1 MSSSELPIKKQAVGR
16 QGFIGSLYD
25 VRSDRFEGG
34 NLFNRE
40 LPSSFITTTDCAF
53 SNYFIDE
60 NSSQK
65 DTFNKVNIEASMKVS
80 LLAGLV
86 KLEGSAKYLNQTKT
100 DSRTVRLTSMLQMK
114 TKQEQLQIS
123 RADLIDYL
131 SLDALESPNATHCVI
146 GIMWGANVAATFEQI
161 LNDSKTAEEIQG
173 ELFAN
178 FSKATLN
185 ISGHAKLENIAQINS
200 QNCALKISF
209 SGDVLIEDIPRT
221 PDDVFRIF
229 QKVPLM
235 LRELNNGKG
244 QQLEFELYPLKRI
257 ASNFKRELQIQRI
270 IKDIDIHVMNRI
282 EDTFEQIIKGKRIL
296 NDFLDKIEP
305 WRDWL
310 PPHWLQVVDNK
321 RLELAGKQLEIQ
333 RRLASL
339 LEKIRRG
346 EAEQNEMIVL
356 LDEFDEKNPC
366 SVLLIKKFLK
376 ENSRIEIK
384 IDSLGEFDDSIKE
397 KQPNADL
404 LLKRLES
411 ISDIVDQYYVYDVYL
426 LHISSAW
433 QENVKDRENWRR
445 QLRCFNNLRKS
456 TLSNESKKTIFRVID
471 HDLHTNLTDKP
482 STCVIYHVKH
492 GEIKTKDY
500 CHTSL
505 IELSLEQIQKI
516 QSETKC
522 SSFTKADIQK
532 RFQEFIK
539 KHPIGEL
546 NEKDFTAEFHEL
558 FPCLANNSY
567 LCVAFLPL
575 MPTPL
580 RSCSININPNA
591 TWVEHGLTVAGG
603 NQYGNRMN
611 QLHDSRGIFV
621 TDDQTIYVADGKN
634 NRIMEWKCGAPS
646 GKVIAN
652 EIKKSKKVDRLNKPF
667 DVIIDRETDS
677 LVISDSGNQ
686 RVVRWSRRS
695 GGQQETIISDI
706 SCTGLGMDENGFLYV
721 ADCRKHE
728 VKQYK
733 SDDDEGTVVA
743 GGNGQGS
750 RLDQLNCPSYIFV
763 DQYRAVYVSDN
774 SNHRIMKWEEGA
786 KQGIV
791 IAGGQGTGNSLT
803 QLSWPN
809 GIVVDSSGT
818 VYVADCGNHRIVR
831 WSKGVTQ
838 GNIIAGGNDAG
849 SRSNQLD
856 NPYGLSF
863 DRHGNIYVTDG
874 CNERVQKFNIH

>member
-505 IELSLEQIQKI
+505 
-516 QSETKC
+516 
-522 SSFTKADIQK
+522 
-532 RFQEFIK
+532 
-539 KHPIGEL
+539 
-546 NEKDFTAEFHEL
+546 
-558 FPCLANNSY
+558 
-567 LCVAFLPL
+567 
-575 MPTPL
+575 TPL

-849 SRSNQLD
+849 SQSNQLD
-856 NPYGLSF
+856 NPNGLSF

>member
-1 MSSSELPIKKQAVGR
+1 
-16 QGFIGSLYD
+16 
-25 VRSDRFEGG
+25 
-34 NLFNRE
+34 
-40 LPSSFITTTDCAF
+40 
-53 SNYFIDE
+53 
-60 NSSQK
+60 
-65 DTFNKVNIEASMKVS
+65 
-80 LLAGLV
+80 
-86 KLEGSAKYLNQTKT
+86 
-100 DSRTVRLTSMLQMK
+100 
-114 TKQEQLQIS
+114 
-123 RADLIDYL
+123 
-131 SLDALESPNATHCVI
+131 
-146 GIMWGANVAATFEQI
+146 MWGANVAATFEQI

-411 ISDIVDQYYVYDVYL
+411 ISDIVDQYYV
-426 LHISSAW
+426 
-433 QENVKDRENWRR
+433 
-445 QLRCFNNLRKS
+445 
-456 TLSNESKKTIFRVID
+456 
-471 HDLHTNLTDKP
+471 
-482 STCVIYHVKH
+482 
-492 GEIKTKDY
+492 
-500 CHTSL
+500 
-505 IELSLEQIQKI
+505 
-516 QSETKC
+516 
-522 SSFTKADIQK
+522 
-532 RFQEFIK
+532 
-539 KHPIGEL
+539 
-546 NEKDFTAEFHEL
+546 
-558 FPCLANNSY
+558 LANNSY

-591 TWVEHGLTVAGG
+591 TWIEHGLTVAGG
-603 NQYGNRMN
+603 SQYGNQMN
-611 QLHDSRGIFV
+611 
-621 TDDQTIYVADGKN
+621 K
-634 NRIMEWKCGAPS
+634 
-646 GKVIAN
+646 
-652 EIKKSKKVDRLNKPF
+652 
-667 DVIIDRETDS
+667 
-677 LVISDSGNQ
+677 
-686 RVVRWSRRS
+686 
-695 GGQQETIISDI
+695 
-706 SCTGLGMDENGFLYV
+706 
-721 ADCRKHE
+721 
-728 VKQYK
+728 
-733 SDDDEGTVVA
+733 
-743 GGNGQGS
+743 
-750 RLDQLNCPSYIFV
+750 
-763 DQYRAVYVSDN
+763 
-774 SNHRIMKWEEGA
+774 
-786 KQGIV
+786 
-791 IAGGQGTGNSLT
+791 
-803 QLSWPN
+803 
-809 GIVVDSSGT
+809 
-818 VYVADCGNHRIVR
+818 
-831 WSKGVTQ
+831 
-838 GNIIAGGNDAG
+838 
-849 SRSNQLD
+849 
-856 NPYGLSF
+856 
-863 DRHGNIYVTDG
+863 
-874 CNERVQKFNIH
+874 